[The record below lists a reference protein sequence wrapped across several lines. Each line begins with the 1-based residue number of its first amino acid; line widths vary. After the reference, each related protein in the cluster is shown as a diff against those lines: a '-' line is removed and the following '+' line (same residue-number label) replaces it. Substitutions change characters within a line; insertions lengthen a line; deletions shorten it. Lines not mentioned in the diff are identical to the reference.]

1 MQGRHC
7 GSLDCQRTAARQ
19 AWLQRRDTTLA
30 RQQDS
35 AAQRW
40 QQPQLRNGAVLW
52 LVAHE
57 APLARLP
64 AERRRAHLA
73 HLANL
78 QAQVAPPP
86 TDTPPPRAAEASST
100 PTGPAQNPTSP
111 LAGALCAFCA
121 GRCCRHGAASH
132 AFITTELLQRWLL
145 QHPGHTAEAA
155 ATAYAARLPAWH
167 AQGSCVYHGRQGC
180 TLPAEWR
187 ADICN
192 QHACDTLQRLQTH
205 DNHRPAVVAMQTEH
219 RLLDAVWLQPE
230 GPRRLPRAR
239 RPA

>member
-40 QQPQLRNGAVLW
+40 QQPQLRDSAVLW

-73 HLANL
+73 HLQSMVVAL
-78 QAQVAPPP
+78 RAEPAPPP
-86 TDTPPPRAAEASST
+86 TTPNRPE
-100 PTGPAQNPTSP
+100 PAPSHP

-132 AFITTELLQRWLL
+132 AFVTTELLQRWLL
-145 QHPGHTAEAA
+145 QHPGQTAATAA
-155 ATAYAARLPAWH
+155 AAYAARLPAWH

-205 DNHRPAVVAMQTEH
+205 DNHRTAVVAMQTEH
-219 RLLDAVWLQPE
+219 RLLDAVWLRPE